1 MIKAMKVNSEAR
13 DLKHR
18 DNDAGIDV
26 ALVNATMI
34 RRGHSRR
41 IPLGWAFEMPPGW
54 HLLALQ
60 KSRHS
65 GKFLIE
71 APLID
76 NAYRG
81 EIHACIHALQDIYL
95 LQGEYVLQLMP
106 VFSPPNEIEIV
117 TELSD
122 TERGSGGFG
131 STES

>member
-1 MIKAMKVNSEAR
+1 MIKAMIVNSDAP

-18 DNDAGIDV
+18 RGDAGIDV
-26 ALVNATMI
+26 RLVSATMI
-34 RRGHSRR
+34 KKGESRR
-41 IPLGWAFEMPPGW
+41 LPLGWAFEMPTDW

-60 KSRHS
+60 KSRHA

-95 LQGEYVLQLMP
+95 LQGEEVLQLMP
-106 VFSPPNEIEIV
+106 VYSPVQTIRV
-117 TELSD
+117 VKELSE
-122 TERGSGGFG
+122 TERGDGAFG
-131 STES
+131 STT